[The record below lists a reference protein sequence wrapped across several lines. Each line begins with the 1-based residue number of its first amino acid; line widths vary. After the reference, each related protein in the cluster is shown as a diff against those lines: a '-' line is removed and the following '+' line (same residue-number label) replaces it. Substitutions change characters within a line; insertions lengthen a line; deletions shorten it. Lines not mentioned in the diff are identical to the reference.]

1 MFLYDKDRDS
11 LHHCLLSGYRSFP
24 GTTRSRCIEHFCSP
38 VSPTMD
44 NGCVYKKDCGL
55 NLSSA
60 CVWMSCPKCINMKHY
75 CFHLGWSPPILKQ
88 RTEANI
94 SSMLSAPA
102 SPAMMRGRLLKNDFS
117 CACHRL
123 VPCYLFSQ
131 WITKWTFSHLP
142 SVHYLVLWII
152 ILIWKNA
159 ITMITR

>member
-11 LHHCLLSGYRSFP
+11 LLYSSLSRYCLVSRKHILSLW
-24 GTTRSRCIEHFCSP
+24 CIEHWRSP
-38 VSPTMD
+38 LSPKKH
-44 NGCVYKKDCGL
+44 GCVSKKHCGL

-60 CVWMSCPKCINMKHY
+60 CVWVSCPKHIDMKHY
-75 CFHLGWSPPILKQ
+75 RFHLGWSPPILKQ

-102 SPAMMRGRLLKNDFS
+102 SPAMMRGRLLKNYFS

-142 SVHYLVLWII
+142 SVHYLVL
-152 ILIWKNA
+152 
-159 ITMITR
+159 